1 MNSYKITL
9 LFYGARLPEKKYI
22 KAKNYAEAQELGRKF
37 ITPAMGCQF
46 VEVDRI
52 RKADVPQYDEPGVDY
67 AHEAL
72 IHAEYIG
79 VCEYRVNGTMM
90 EYWSLYDEGFWFI
103 TYDLFMGEET
113 RDLRIPWRKGAKIP
127 DEFTGPHGGT
137 LYNYFEG

>member
-1 MNSYKITL
+1 MNSYKVTL
-9 LFYGARLPEKKYI
+9 RFYGARIPERKYI

-46 VEVDRI
+46 VDVDRI
-52 RKADVPQYDEPGVDY
+52 RQADVPKYDIPKVDY

-79 VCEYRVNGTMM
+79 VSEYRVDGTMM
-90 EYWSLYDEGFWFI
+90 TYWSLFDEGFWFI

-113 RDLRIPWRKGAKIP
+113 RELRIPWRGKDKIP
-127 DEFTGPHGGT
+127 EFLKTETGAT

>member
-1 MNSYKITL
+1 MNSYKVTL
-9 LFYGARLPEKKYI
+9 RFYGARLPERKYI
-22 KAKNYAEAQELGRKF
+22 KAKNQAEAQELGRKF

-46 VEVDRI
+46 LEVDRI
-52 RKADVPQYDEPGVDY
+52 RKADVPKY
-67 AHEAL
+67 
-72 IHAEYIG
+72 EYMG

-113 RDLRIPWRKGAKIP
+113 RDLRIPWRRGAKIP